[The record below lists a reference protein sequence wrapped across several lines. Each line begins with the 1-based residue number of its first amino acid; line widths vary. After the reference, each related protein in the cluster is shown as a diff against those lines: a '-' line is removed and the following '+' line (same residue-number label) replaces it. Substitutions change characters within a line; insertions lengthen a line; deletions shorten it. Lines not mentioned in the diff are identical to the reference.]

1 MNEKYHA
8 RCEEFPGALSEYIDG
23 ELDPVFCQELES
35 HMSHCANC
43 RIVVDTMKK
52 TILLYQQ
59 EDASNVKIPGEIRAR
74 LFKKLILDDYL
85 DYSQDDRRK
94 K

>member
-1 MNEKYHA
+1 MNDQPHA
-8 RCEEFPGALSEYIDG
+8 GCEDFLGTLSEYIDG
-23 ELDPVFCQELES
+23 ELDPSLCHDLES
-35 HMSHCANC
+35 HISNCANC

-52 TILLYQQ
+52 TISLYQQ
-59 EDASNVKIPGEIRAR
+59 EDTVNMEIPREIKTR

-85 DYSQDDRRK
+85 GYSQDDRRK